1 MNIFMVCLSKQ
12 YLIDQKLGTLNEMTF
27 FNTETKTLHIKK
39 FQFQVI
45 LDDKKTRKSASSV
58 KPHSCYFKIV
68 VK

>member
-1 MNIFMVCLSKQ
+1 M
-12 YLIDQKLGTLNEMTF
+12 IDQKLGTLNEMTF

>member
-12 YLIDQKLGTLNEMTF
+12 YLIDQKLGTLNKMTF

-45 LDDKKTRKSASSV
+45 SKLLQLCRIM
-58 KPHSCYFKIV
+58 PME
-68 VK
+68 